1 MNNKHTILVAE
12 DEEYNFKLMK
22 YILQRQ
28 GMEVIWARNG
38 EEAVDIIRNNSAVE
52 LVMMDLKM
60 PVMNGIDATLEI
72 KKINREIP
80 VIAVTAYAM
89 AEDRERCIKLGFDEY
104 ITKPVNMEHLL
115 KISNKFLGIE

>member
-1 MNNKHTILVAE
+1 MNTKHTILVAE

-72 KKINREIP
+72 KKINRAIP